1 MGMCISLFLK
11 RLPLNRIAHIMKK
24 LFLLVPFLM
33 LSIMAGAQTATSLF
47 WRSDSLQVKEIVT
60 EAGDYYRKV
69 GHHGPAVENSHMALR
84 IYFNDTGAID
94 VYSKSARGMELEKY
108 LWYPSARMQEGNGAG
123 RDGYIV
129 GKTVGLGGFALWD
142 GEKEVKLVA
151 TKGRTARVGDTKK
164 GSFIEMIAYG
174 VSYKGDLVDIMI
186 RIDANSNSREAK
198 VTASELS
205 GKKVCFLT
213 GINFHEGQ
221 KVTVGEEYIS
231 VWGMHPAKEASLPIG
246 AGMFFSDK
254 SFPKVEKTDNMV
266 RLISGPMSK
275 VSTKIIAASSLEA
288 ELNNLKRFE
297 AYMAK

>member
-1 MGMCISLFLK
+1 M
-11 RLPLNRIAHIMKK
+11 NMKK
-24 LFLLVPFLM
+24 LLLSLPFLLLPCL
-33 LSIMAGAQTATSLF
+33 AEAQTATSLF
-47 WRSDSLQVKEIVT
+47 WRSDSLQVREIVT

-69 GHHGPAVENSHMALR
+69 GHHGPAIENSHMMLR
-84 IYFNDTGAID
+84 LYFNDTGAID
-94 VYSKSARGMELEKY
+94 VYSKSGRGMELERY
-108 LWYPSARMQEGNGAG
+108 LWYPSAEMQKTAGAG

-142 GEKEVKLVA
+142 GEKEVKLA
-151 TKGRTARVGDTKK
+151 ASKGRTARVGDTKK
-164 GSFIEMIAYG
+164 GSYIELVAYG
-174 VSYKGDLVDIMI
+174 VPYNGDEVDIMI
-186 RIDANSNSREAK
+186 RIDMTGKSREAR

-231 VWGMHPAKEASLPIG
+231 VWGLHPAKDASLPIG
-246 AGMFFSDK
+246 AGMFYSDK
-254 SFPKVEKTDNMV
+254 DFPKAEKTENMV
-266 RLISGPMSK
+266 RLISEPMSK
-275 VSTKIIAASSLEA
+275 VSTRIISASTLEA

>member
-1 MGMCISLFLK
+1 MKKISLFIL
-11 RLPLNRIAHIMKK
+11 
-24 LFLLVPFLM
+24 FLM
-33 LSIMAGAQTATSLF
+33 LPLLAGAQTASSLF

-69 GHHGPAVENSHMALR
+69 GHHGPAVENSHMMLR
-84 IYFNDTGAID
+84 LYFNDTGAID
-94 VYSKSARGMELEKY
+94 VYSKSGRGMELERY
-108 LWYPSARMQEGNGAG
+108 LWYPSAKMQEENGAG

-151 TKGRTARVGDTKK
+151 TKGRTARVGDSKK
-164 GSFIEMIAYG
+164 GSYMEMIAYG
-174 VSYKGDLVDIMI
+174 VPYKDGEVDIMI
-186 RIDANSNSREAK
+186 RVDVTPKSRVAK

-221 KVTVGEEYIS
+221 KVIVGEDHIS
-231 VWGMHPAKEASLPIG
+231 VWGLHPAKEASLPVG
-246 AGMFFSDK
+246 AGMFFSGKTFD
-254 SFPKVEKTDNMV
+254 KVERTENMV
-266 RLISGPMSK
+266 RLISGPASK
-275 VSTKIIAASSLEA
+275 VSTKIIAASTLEA